1 MRALPRLLP
10 AVLVLVVLSAAIA
23 AACGGGG
30 EDPTPDSGRRS
41 PSPPPAA
48 PQATATPPADSGS
61 NGPDP
66 AGGGKPITVVNEDVG
81 GSGAYAFNPSS
92 LSFSVGEAVTFTL
105 TAETEFHT
113 FTVEDLDIDQ
123 SLEAGETQKF
133 NFTFDKAG
141 TFSLICLAHPQMT
154 GTITVQ

>member
-1 MRALPRLLP
+1 MRAIPRLLP

-48 PQATATPPADSGS
+48 PQATATPTAVSD
-61 NGPDP
+61 GPDP
-66 AGGGKPITVVNEDVG
+66 DDGGKPITVVNEDVG

>member
-1 MRALPRLLP
+1 MRALPRLLST
-10 AVLVLVVLSAAIA
+10 VLVLVVLAAA
-23 AACGGGG
+23 LGAACGGDG

-48 PQATATPPADSGS
+48 PQATPTPPADSES
-61 NGPDP
+61 NGSD
-66 AGGGKPITVVNEDVG
+66 AADGTPITVVNEDVG
-81 GSGAYAFNPSS
+81 GSGAYAFNPAEINV
-92 LSFSVGEAVTFTL
+92 SVGDTVTFTL

-123 SLEAGETQKF
+123 SLEAGETTKF

-141 TFSLICLAHPQMT
+141 TFSLICLAHPDMT

>member
-48 PQATATPPADSGS
+48 PQATPTPPADSGS
-61 NGPDP
+61 NGPDV
-66 AGGGKPITVVNEDVG
+66 GGGKPITVVNEDVG

>member
-10 AVLVLVVLSAAIA
+10 AVLVLVVLAAVIA
-23 AACGGGG
+23 AACEGGG

-48 PQATATPPADSGS
+48 PQATATPTAVLDE
-61 NGPDP
+61 PDD
-66 AGGGKPITVVNEDVG
+66 GDGTPITVVNEDVG

-92 LSFSVGEAVTFTL
+92 LSFSVGETVTFTL

-123 SLEAGETQKF
+123 SLEARETRKF

>member
-10 AVLVLVVLSAAIA
+10 TVLMLVVLAAALA
-23 AACGGGG
+23 AACGGAG

-48 PQATATPPADSGS
+48 PQATATPQADPSS
-61 NGPDP
+61 NGSD
-66 AGGGKPITVVNEDVG
+66 AGDGTPVTVVNEDVG

-92 LSFSVGEAVTFTL
+92 LSFGVGETVTFTL
-105 TAETEFHT
+105 AAETEFHT
-113 FTVEDLDIDQ
+113 FTVEDLEIDE
-123 SLEAGETQKF
+123 SLEAGETHK
-133 NFTFDKAG
+133 FTFTFKEAG
-141 TFSLICLAHPQMT
+141 SFSLICLAHPDMK

>member
-48 PQATATPPADSGS
+48 PQATATPTAVLDE
-61 NGPDP
+61 PDDGD
-66 AGGGKPITVVNEDVG
+66 GGTPITVVNEDVG
-81 GSGAYAFNPSS
+81 GSGAYAFNP
-92 LSFSVGEAVTFTL
+92 AR
-105 TAETEFHT
+105 
-113 FTVEDLDIDQ
+113 
-123 SLEAGETQKF
+123 
-133 NFTFDKAG
+133 
-141 TFSLICLAHPQMT
+141 
-154 GTITVQ
+154 

>member
-10 AVLVLVVLSAAIA
+10 TVLVLVVLTAALG
-23 AACGGGG
+23 AACDGAV
-30 EDPTPDSGRRS
+30 EDPTPDSGDRS

-48 PQATATPPADSGS
+48 PQATPTPTQKPG
-61 NGPDP
+61 NGGTVDE
-66 AGGGKPITVVNEDVG
+66 GRPITVVNEDVG

-92 LSFSVGEAVTFTL
+92 LSFGVGETVTFTL

-113 FTVEDLDIDQ
+113 FTVEDLEIDE
-123 SLEAGETQKF
+123 SLEAGETRKF
-133 NFTFDKAG
+133 TFTFDKAG
-141 TFSLICLAHPQMT
+141 SFSLNCLAHPDMT

>member
-1 MRALPRLLP
+1 M
-10 AVLVLVVLSAAIA
+10 VLVLVVLAAA
-23 AACGGGG
+23 LGAACGGGG

-48 PQATATPPADSGS
+48 PQATATPTEV
-61 NGPDP
+61 PDDDD
-66 AGGGKPITVVNEDVG
+66 GGGGTPITVVNEDVG
-81 GSGAYAFNPSS
+81 GSGAYAFNPAEINV
-92 LSFSVGEAVTFTL
+92 SVGETVTFTL

-113 FTVEDLDIDQ
+113 FTVEDLEIDR
-123 SLEAGETQKF
+123 SLEAGETTKF

-141 TFSLICLAHPQMT
+141 TFSLICLAHPDMT

>member
-10 AVLVLVVLSAAIA
+10 AVLVLVVLAAAIA

-48 PQATATPPADSGS
+48 PQATPTPPADSGS
-61 NGPDP
+61 NGPVV
-66 AGGGKPITVVNEDVG
+66 GGGKPITVVNEDVG
-81 GSGAYAFNPSS
+81 GSGAYAFNPPE
-92 LSFSVGEAVTFTL
+92 LTFSVGEAVTFTL

>member
-48 PQATATPPADSGS
+48 PQATPTPPEDSGP
-61 NGPDP
+61 NGPVV
-66 AGGGKPITVVNEDVG
+66 GGGKPITVVNEDVG

>member
-23 AACGGGG
+23 AACDGGG

-48 PQATATPPADSGS
+48 PQATATPTAVLDE
-61 NGPDP
+61 PDDGD
-66 AGGGKPITVVNEDVG
+66 GGTPITVVNEDVG
-81 GSGAYAFNPSS
+81 GSGAYAFNPAE
-92 LSFSVGEAVTFTL
+92 LTFSVGETVTFTL

-123 SLEAGETQKF
+123 SLEAGETTKF

>member
-48 PQATATPPADSGS
+48 PQATPTPPADSGS
-61 NGPDP
+61 NGPVV
-66 AGGGKPITVVNEDVG
+66 GGGKPITVVNEDVG

>member
-10 AVLVLVVLSAAIA
+10 AVLVLVVLSATIV
-23 AACGGGG
+23 AACGGDG

-48 PQATATPPADSGS
+48 PQATATPTSVLDE
-61 NGPDP
+61 PDDGD
-66 AGGGKPITVVNEDVG
+66 GGTPITVVNEDVG

>member
-1 MRALPRLLP
+1 MRALPRLFP

-48 PQATATPPADSGS
+48 PQATATPTAVSD
-61 NGPDP
+61 GPDP
-66 AGGGKPITVVNEDVG
+66 AAGGKPITVVNEDVG

>member
-1 MRALPRLLP
+1 MRRRRRRPDAGLRPPL
-10 AVLVLVVLSAAIA
+10 AVAPSGSSPGDADAD
-23 AACGGGG
+23 GGRVPTG
-30 EDPTPDSGRRS
+30 PTPTTAARRS
-41 PSPPPAA
+41 RWSTKTWGAA
-48 PQATATPPADSGS
+48 ERTRSTPRD
-61 NGPDP
+61 
-66 AGGGKPITVVNEDVG
+66 
-81 GSGAYAFNPSS
+81 

-123 SLEAGETQKF
+123 SLEAGETTKF

-141 TFSLICLAHPQMT
+141 TFSLIFLAHPQMT

>member
-10 AVLVLVVLSAAIA
+10 AVLVLVVLSATIV
-23 AACGGGG
+23 AACGGDG

-48 PQATATPPADSGS
+48 PQATATPTAVLDE
-61 NGPDP
+61 PDDGD
-66 AGGGKPITVVNEDVG
+66 GGTPTTVVNEDVG
-81 GSGAYAFNPSS
+81 GSGAYAFNPAE
-92 LSFSVGEAVTFTL
+92 LTFSVGETVTFTL

-154 GTITVQ
+154 GTITIQ

>member
-10 AVLVLVVLSAAIA
+10 AVLVLVVLSATIV
-23 AACGGGG
+23 AACGGDG

-48 PQATATPPADSGS
+48 PQATATPTAVLDE
-61 NGPDP
+61 PDDGD
-66 AGGGKPITVVNEDVG
+66 GGTPITVVNEDVG
-81 GSGAYAFNPSS
+81 GSGAYAFNPAEM
-92 LSFSVGEAVTFTL
+92 SFKVGDKVTFTL